1 MDPKEII
8 FSPEAE
14 RAIKKL
20 SKQDQKTVWGALKK
34 LRAGDDNL
42 KIEKIKASPA
52 FYRIRAAHMRVIYY
66 PLSRGRVVLLLIG
79 DRKEIYRKIATLD
92 QKLGTAMK
100 RLGIAK

>member
-20 SKQDQKTVWGALKK
+20 SKQDQRTVWGALNK
-34 LRAGDDNL
+34 LRSGDDNL
-42 KIEKIKASPA
+42 QIEKIKANPA
-52 FYRIRAAHMRVIYY
+52 FYRTRVAHLRVIYY

-79 DRKEIYRKIATLD
+79 DRKAIYRKIANLD
-92 QKLGTAMK
+92 QKLVTALRK
-100 RLGIAK
+100 LKVAE